1 MLLPNK
7 TAVITGCKK
16 GIGKAL
22 LEEFSKNGAN
32 IFACV
37 RKVDDEFQSII
48 KKIQDKNKNEIYP
61 VEIDLSNEQN
71 VIEGAKEILAKKIP
85 IDILINNAGVV
96 FSSIFQMTTSSK
108 YKEIFDINFHSQ
120 ILLTQFIIKAMIKNK
135 NGNIVFISS
144 SSGIDGNEGRSAY
157 VSSKA
162 AIIGQAKVLSKEVGR
177 FNIKVN
183 TIAPGL
189 TNTDMMRNNTPE
201 KMTNEIVSKLS
212 LGRVAEP
219 KEIANVALFLCS
231 ELSDYITGQVIRVRV
246 HILLNIATFRILS

>member
-157 VSSKA
+157 VASKA

-177 FNIKVN
+177 YNIKVN

-231 ELSDYITGQVIRVRV
+231 ELSDYITGQVIRVDGGM
-246 HILLNIATFRILS
+246 

>member
-71 VIEGAKEILAKKIP
+71 VIKGAKEILAKKIP

-157 VSSKA
+157 VASKA

-231 ELSDYITGQVIRVRV
+231 ELSDYITGQVIRVDGGM
-246 HILLNIATFRILS
+246 

>member
-71 VIEGAKEILAKKIP
+71 VIEGAKQILAKKIP

-157 VSSKA
+157 VASKA

-231 ELSDYITGQVIRVRV
+231 ELSDYITGQVIRVDGGM
-246 HILLNIATFRILS
+246 

>member
-37 RKVDDEFQSII
+37 RKIDDEFQSII

-157 VSSKA
+157 VASKA

-231 ELSDYITGQVIRVRV
+231 ELSDYITGQVIRVDGGM
-246 HILLNIATFRILS
+246 

>member
-71 VIEGAKEILAKKIP
+71 VIKGAKEILAKKIP

-96 FSSIFQMTTSSK
+96 FSSIFQMTSSSK

-157 VSSKA
+157 VASKA

-231 ELSDYITGQVIRVRV
+231 ELSDYITGQVIRVDGGM
-246 HILLNIATFRILS
+246 

>member
-37 RKVDDEFQSII
+37 RKVDDEFQSNI

-71 VIEGAKEILAKKIP
+71 VIKGAKEILAKKIP

-96 FSSIFQMTTSSK
+96 FSSIFQMTSSSK

-157 VSSKA
+157 VASKA

-231 ELSDYITGQVIRVRV
+231 ELSDYITGQVIRVDGGM
-246 HILLNIATFRILS
+246 

>member
-37 RKVDDEFQSII
+37 RKIDDEFQSII

-96 FSSIFQMTTSSK
+96 FSSIFQMTSSSK
-108 YKEIFDINFHSQ
+108 YKEIFDINFHYQ

-157 VSSKA
+157 VASKA

-231 ELSDYITGQVIRVRV
+231 ELSDYITGQVIRVDGGM
-246 HILLNIATFRILS
+246 

>member
-37 RKVDDEFQSII
+37 RKVDDEFQSNI

-96 FSSIFQMTTSSK
+96 FSSIFQMTSSSK

-157 VSSKA
+157 VASKA

-231 ELSDYITGQVIRVRV
+231 ELSDYITGQVIRVDGGM
-246 HILLNIATFRILS
+246 

>member
-157 VSSKA
+157 VASKA

-231 ELSDYITGQVIRVRV
+231 ELSDYITGQVIRVDGGM
-246 HILLNIATFRILS
+246 

>member
-37 RKVDDEFQSII
+37 RKIDDEFQSII

-96 FSSIFQMTTSSK
+96 FSSIFQMT
-108 YKEIFDINFHSQ
+108 
-120 ILLTQFIIKAMIKNK
+120 
-135 NGNIVFISS
+135 
-144 SSGIDGNEGRSAY
+144 
-157 VSSKA
+157 
-162 AIIGQAKVLSKEVGR
+162 
-177 FNIKVN
+177 
-183 TIAPGL
+183 
-189 TNTDMMRNNTPE
+189 
-201 KMTNEIVSKLS
+201 
-212 LGRVAEP
+212 
-219 KEIANVALFLCS
+219 
-231 ELSDYITGQVIRVRV
+231 
-246 HILLNIATFRILS
+246 